1 MLQVQITITTKVT
14 LKTNGSKFRLFL
26 QLVFSLFVSLFFMF
40 LCFYVFQFCPLFF
53 SFCFS
58 LWIDSHLI
66 QVYSL
71 CACMFFSI
79 FLSYLYFPVLF
90 PGIFFSISRLFFSV
104 LDLLALLSTG
114 EIIVVR
120 SAPTAAAQFYFPQNE
135 SQVFSS
141 NNSIFAKKLQI
152 FFFGSVLFLKNTYDR
167 QGVFLWSF
175 FVEFE

>member
-1 MLQVQITITTKVT
+1 MNRVQT
-14 LKTNGSKFRLFL
+14 
-26 QLVFSLFVSLFFMF
+26 FSSIGFQFVCEPIFHVFMF
-40 LCFYVFQFCPLFF
+40 LCVSVFPLFF

-167 QGVFLWSF
+167 TGVFLWF
-175 FVEFE
+175 FSLILNES

>member
-1 MLQVQITITTKVT
+1 
-14 LKTNGSKFRLFL
+14 
-26 QLVFSLFVSLFFMF
+26 
-40 LCFYVFQFCPLFF
+40 
-53 SFCFS
+53 
-58 LWIDSHLI
+58 
-66 QVYSL
+66 
-71 CACMFFSI
+71 MFFSI

-152 FFFGSVLFLKNTYDR
+152 LFFGSVLFLKNTYDR
-167 QGVFLWSF
+167 TGVFLWSF
-175 FVEFE
+175 FVDFEWILIWTKMITMDNGNFIWLHKLDHIRKYLFNIKEVSRATTQKMHTQEENQGENRYLSKNT